1 MVLEERFS
9 PPLGSSL
16 RKLLGNAW
24 GIWTSDHPVE
34 VVLRFTQ
41 RVAAR
46 VSATTWHDSE
56 EVRKIAGGE
65 YTNIALTDRE
75 IRASKPGKTI
85 AKLSDGGGL
94 QLWQDVCSFTCS
106 LCLTH
111 FTALKVR
118 GGDLGIRDNATL
130 WILNCAG
137 NSASVAL
144 AEGRRPGARE
154 QRD

>member
-1 MVLEERFS
+1 MTRDL
-9 PPLGSSL
+9 
-16 RKLLGNAW
+16 
-24 GIWTSDHPVE
+24 D
-34 VVLRFTQ
+34 
-41 RVAAR
+41 
-46 VSATTWHDSE
+46 
-56 EVRKIAGGE
+56 
-65 YTNIALTDRE
+65 TDLNFVNRRGFE
-75 IRASKPGKTI
+75 ASGLYPQHV
-85 AKLSDGGGL
+85 GGGL

-130 WILNCAG
+130 WILNCAR